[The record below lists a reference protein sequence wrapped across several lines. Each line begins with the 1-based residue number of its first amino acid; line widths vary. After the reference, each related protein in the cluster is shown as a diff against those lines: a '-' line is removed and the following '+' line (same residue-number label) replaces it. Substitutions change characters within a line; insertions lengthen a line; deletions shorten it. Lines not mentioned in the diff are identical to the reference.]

1 MRCVCVTIAECR
13 RQPRPGDWPAQSAD
27 IQYHAQCQERAKIR
41 AFEMWKPKVRRR
53 TVSGVLGAGSEER
66 STRLRESALAEY
78 NEQTRLSAGTVTNCC
93 PKRARTTS
101 REQPPIRRAGVLVSI
116 VSFARAQTNNKTIN
130 APITSL
136 RRISVMVCG

>member
-1 MRCVCVTIAECR
+1 ML
-13 RQPRPGDWPAQSAD
+13 
-27 IQYHAQCQERAKIR
+27 
-41 AFEMWKPKVRRR
+41 KPKVRRR
-53 TVSGVLGAGSEER
+53 TVSGVLGAGSEEH

-78 NEQTRLSAGTVTNCC
+78 DEQTRLSAGTITNCC
-93 PKRARTTS
+93 PRSARTTS

-136 RRISVMVCG
+136 RRISVMVCGCKGAGGGGVREKKEHGDEGPGQRWDELDPAET